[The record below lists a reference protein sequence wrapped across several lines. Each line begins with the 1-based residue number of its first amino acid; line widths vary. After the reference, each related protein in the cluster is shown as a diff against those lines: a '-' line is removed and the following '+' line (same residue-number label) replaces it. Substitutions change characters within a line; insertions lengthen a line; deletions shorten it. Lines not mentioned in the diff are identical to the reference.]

1 MPTIPEATRRSRR
14 LWNRKAKLYDRL
26 TAPMERMIGL
36 SRGRAWVFERP
47 AIGRVLEVGTG
58 TGKNIPHYPKGTVV
72 IATDLSVGML
82 ARATE
87 KAAGSAGKVRFV
99 VTDAED
105 LAFKDGVFDRVVATC
120 VFCSVPDPVRGLRE
134 VRRVLRKG
142 GEAVLLEH
150 MRPGGIL
157 GRIFDLLDPMVSRL
171 MGPHINRRT
180 LENIRSAGLLPV
192 AERDVFSDWV
202 KVIVARS
209 EARDSLRAGQVPG
222 GGM

>member
-1 MPTIPEATRRSRR
+1 MPTSHESTKQCRRRWDRKSR
-14 LWNRKAKLYDRL
+14 LYDLL
-26 TAPMERMIGL
+26 TAPMEGMIGL
-36 SRGRAWVFERP
+36 SRERAWVFERP
-47 AIGRVLEVGTG
+47 ASRRVLEVGTG

-72 IATDLSVGML
+72 IATDLSPGML

-87 KAAGSAGKVRFV
+87 KATGSAGKVRFV

-150 MRPGGIL
+150 MRPGGLL
-157 GRIFDLLDPMVSRL
+157 GKAFDLLDPIASRL

-180 LENIRSAGLLPV
+180 LENMRTAGLVPV
-192 AERDVFSDWV
+192 EERNVFSDWI

-209 EARDSLRAGQVPG
+209 GKRDSI
-222 GGM
+222 